1 MIKEYVEISG
11 SGSLDAVIARL
22 EAAKAQLPPGCSE
35 AEVRLR
41 GDDVFGRHILVTYR
55 RMETAAEIEANR
67 RAQTFPRYWPSASY
81 SDGEDRVRA
90 AM

>member
-1 MIKEYVEISG
+1 MIREYVEISG
-11 SGSLDAVIARL
+11 SGSLEAVIARL

-55 RMETAAEIEANR
+55 RLETAAEIEANR
-67 RAQTFPRYWPSASY
+67 RAQAFPRSWLSTPYA
-81 SDGEDRVRA
+81 DGEGRVRS